1 MTAAR
6 ASVIT
11 RPEGSG
17 QVIGLTSAAAWR
29 NRGRRMA
36 SGCTADTGSTGRRS
50 WSTRAH
56 PAGHLLLEMMAG
68 SGCRQAARS
77 PVGMPDPWT
86 FASLAPPGVRS
97 WRGLWPLEGTWTG
110 MSLSR
115 RIAMLFRAKANKAL
129 DRAEDPREMLDYSYE
144 RQLEL
149 LQQVRRGLAD
159 VATSRRRVELQ
170 LAQLQQSAAKLQG
183 QAQQA
188 LAAGREDLARE
199 ALTRRAAVASQI
211 GDLEGQKA
219 SLQAEQ
225 DKLTV
230 AAQRLQAKVQAFR
243 TRKETIKAAYTAAE
257 AETRVREAVTGISE
271 EMGDVGLAV
280 QRAQDKT
287 EQLQARAGALD
298 ELLASGALEDATVP
312 GGRDDLQSQLDA
324 LTAGHD
330 VDDELARMKAQLPAR
345 LPRRPSR
352 PPNGVSRSAAA
363 GMAGHIVAWRVASAA
378 ATPLRNSGAVRSCS
392 T

>member
-1 MTAAR
+1 
-6 ASVIT
+6 
-11 RPEGSG
+11 
-17 QVIGLTSAAAWR
+17 
-29 NRGRRMA
+29 
-36 SGCTADTGSTGRRS
+36 
-50 WSTRAH
+50 
-56 PAGHLLLEMMAG
+56 
-68 SGCRQAARS
+68 
-77 PVGMPDPWT
+77 
-86 FASLAPPGVRS
+86 
-97 WRGLWPLEGTWTG
+97 

-129 DRAEDPREMLDYSYE
+129 DRAEDPREMLDYSYQ

-170 LAQLQQSAAKLQG
+170 LAQLQQSAAKLQD

-211 GDLEGQKA
+211 GELQGQQA
-219 SLQAEQ
+219 SLQAEE

-230 AAQRLQAKVQAFR
+230 ASQRLQAQVEAFR

-257 AETRVREAVTGISE
+257 AQTRVREAVTGISE
-271 EMGDVGLAV
+271 EMGDLGLAI

-287 EQLQARAGALD
+287 EQMQARAGALD
-298 ELLASGALEDATVP
+298 ELLASGALQDATVP

-330 VDDELARMKAQLPAR
+330 VDDELARMKAQLPAAA
-345 LPRRPSR
+345 
-352 PPNGVSRSAAA
+352 PPEALEGPKA
-363 GMAGHIVAWRVASAA
+363 ASADPPPGPP
-378 ATPLRNSGAVRSCS
+378 ATS
-392 T
+392 